1 MTKHTNTV
9 LNDITPQA
17 FMREHWHKR
26 LRVIRNAICEFR
38 EPLTV
43 DEIMKLAGREAVE
56 SRLIIRRGKEW
67 TLEHG
72 PFKAT
77 RFKQLP
83 NKDWTLLVQGLNL
96 YVPEAD
102 SLLRRFDFL
111 PQVRLDDVMVS
122 LAAPGGGVGPHFDSY
137 DVFLLQGIGTRRWR
151 LSEQPDLEL
160 DPKAPLKILKKM
172 RPTME
177 LDLLAGD
184 MLYLPPHVAHDGV
197 AMQSEGYCTTYSIG
211 FRAPT
216 NQEIADAFSQWVVE
230 TAEIEGRLADPELVA
245 TDKPGKIPALYAR
258 KIAEAIAQL
267 QIDKDT
273 ITQFAGCFATEL
285 KLNVTFEP
293 PQPPLPRAMFAKRAL
308 TEGVRLDAGVQ
319 CVYDAKHLYI
329 NGDAFVMLGDR
340 AFWERLSDRRH
351 AALDK
356 ALAKET
362 IDALHGWYCDG
373 WLHLDRGSRVA

>member
-1 MTKHTNTV
+1 MTKKTNTI

-26 LRVIRNAICEFR
+26 LRVIREAIRDFAD
-38 EPLTV
+38 PLTPE
-43 DEIMKLAGREAVE
+43 DIMKLATREGVE
-56 SRLIIRRGKEW
+56 SRLVIRDGKRW

-72 PFKAT
+72 PFKAA

-83 NKDWTLLVQGLNL
+83 NKNWTLLVQGLNL
-96 YVPEAD
+96 YVPAAD
-102 SLLRRFDFL
+102 ALLRKFDFL

-151 LSEQPDLEL
+151 LSEQDDLEL
-160 DPKAPLKILKKM
+160 DPNAPLKILKKM
-172 RPTME
+172 RPSLE
-177 LDLLAGD
+177 IDLVAGD

-197 AMQSEGYCTTYSIG
+197 AAQREGFCTTYSIG

-230 TAEIEGRLADPELVA
+230 TAEIEGRLTDPELTA
-245 TDKPGKIPALYAR
+245 TDKPGKIPAIYA
-258 KIAEAIAQL
+258 KKVADAIAQL

-285 KLNVTFEP
+285 KLNVMFTP
-293 PQPPLPRAMFAKRAL
+293 PVSPLSRAAFAKQARAQ
-308 TEGVRLDAGVQ
+308 GVHLDAGVQ

-340 AFWERLSDRRH
+340 AFWETLADRRS
-351 AALDK
+351 ATLDQ
-356 ALAKET
+356 ALATET
-362 IDALHGWYCDG
+362 IDALQGWYQDG
-373 WLHLDRGSRVA
+373 WLHLGY

>member
-1 MTKHTNTV
+1 MTKKTNTI

-26 LRVIRNAICEFR
+26 LRVIREAIRDFAD
-38 EPLTV
+38 PLTPE
-43 DEIMKLAGREAVE
+43 DIMKLATREGVE
-56 SRLIIRRGKEW
+56 SRLVIRDGKRW

-72 PFKAT
+72 PFKAA

-83 NKDWTLLVQGLNL
+83 NKNWTLLVQGLNL
-96 YVPEAD
+96 YVPAAD
-102 SLLRRFDFL
+102 ALLRKFDFL

-151 LSEQPDLEL
+151 LSEQDDLEL
-160 DPKAPLKILKKM
+160 DPNAPLKILKKM
-172 RPTME
+172 RPSLE
-177 LDLLAGD
+177 IDLVAGD

-197 AMQSEGYCTTYSIG
+197 AAQREGFCTTYSIG

-230 TAEIEGRLADPELVA
+230 TAEIEGRLTDPELTA
-245 TDKPGKIPALYAR
+245 TDKPGKIPAIYA
-258 KIAEAIAQL
+258 KKVADAIAQL

-285 KLNVTFEP
+285 KLNVMFTP
-293 PQPPLPRAMFAKRAL
+293 PVSPLSRAAFAKQARAQ
-308 TEGVRLDAGVQ
+308 GVHLDAGVQ

-340 AFWERLSDRRH
+340 AFWETLADRRS
-351 AALDK
+351 ATLDQ
-356 ALAKET
+356 ALATET
-362 IDALHGWYCDG
+362 IDALHGWYQDG
-373 WLHLDRGSRVA
+373 WLHLGY